1 MLFHSPRTPIRF
13 RLPVL
18 LALIVLF
25 AGACSG
31 KSNQVG
37 AVDKPNPK
45 LPTAVLRSG
54 NVSLEVELAK
64 TEEQR
69 NRGMMFR
76 KSLDEGKGML
86 FVFESD
92 QKMAFWMKNT
102 SIPLSLAYIGSDGT
116 IFQII
121 DLVPFSEDPQ
131 LSQRSIR
138 YALEVPQGWF
148 AKVGIQVGDRFDI
161 PKFR

>member
-1 MLFHSPRTPIRF
+1 MLFNIPQKKNNFWLSTI
-13 RLPVL
+13 LML
-18 LALIVLF
+18 LMFF
-25 AGACSG
+25 AGSCSG
-31 KSNQVG
+31 KSEQLRTT
-37 AVDKPNPK
+37 DKPNPK
-45 LPTAVLRSG
+45 LPTTKLRSG
-54 NVSLEVELAK
+54 EVSLEVELAK

-86 FVFESD
+86 FVFDSD

-116 IFQII
+116 IFQIL
-121 DLVPFSEDPQ
+121 DLVPFSEDPR
-131 LSQRSIR
+131 LSERSIR

-148 AKVGIQVGDRFDI
+148 EKVGITVGDRFEI
-161 PKFR
+161 PTLK